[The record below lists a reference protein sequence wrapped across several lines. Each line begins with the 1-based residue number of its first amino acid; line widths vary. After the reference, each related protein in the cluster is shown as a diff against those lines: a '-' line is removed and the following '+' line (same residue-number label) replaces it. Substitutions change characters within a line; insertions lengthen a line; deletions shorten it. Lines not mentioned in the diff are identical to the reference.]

1 MQDDTVISPER
12 GVLKRLADIGSGYV
26 LIGCMLF
33 MGLFSMGV
41 TLQLVKVEPSHLVD
55 MGR

>member
-1 MQDDTVISPER
+1 MQDDTVIPPER